1 MLRNYFYLL
10 SIGIIW
16 GSQFIFQEIALTS
29 FSPFWIGVSRAL
41 IGALTLIFICC
52 ILKIK
57 ASSNQWGLFAVI
69 GLLEATIP
77 FVLIPWGQQNLTSS
91 TTAILMGTLP
101 FYALLLAPFI
111 IKGASITRGNTL
123 SVIVG
128 FIGLIILFY
137 PELSL
142 GTGELNL
149 LSAFAVIIAAICF
162 AVAILLLNRIENE
175 HPLIIARNVL
185 ITASIQLVI
194 VAFITSPLELNN
206 VSYSASVSLLYL
218 GVMCAG
224 IVYYLYMMSIKSA
237 GAVFASMTNY
247 IVPAVGVLI
256 GATINS
262 ESIQMTSWVAL
273 FVILSALLINQ
284 VLSKYE

>member
-1 MLRNYFYLL
+1 MLKNYIYLL

-29 FSPFWIGVSRAL
+29 FSPVWIGVSRAL
-41 IGALTLIFICC
+41 IGALTLILICHT
-52 ILKIK
+52 LKLK
-57 ASSNQWGLFAVI
+57 ASSNQWGIFAVI

-77 FVLIPWGQQNLTSS
+77 FVFIPWGQQNLTSS

-101 FYALLLAPFI
+101 FYTLLLAPFF
-111 IKGASITRGNTL
+111 IKKTTITWSNTL

-142 GTGELNL
+142 STGELNL
-149 LSAFAVIIAAICF
+149 LSAAAIIIAAICF

-185 ITASIQLVI
+185 IAATIQLIIVALITTPFELNDISYTAS
-194 VAFITSPLELNN
+194 F
-206 VSYSASVSLLYL
+206 SLLYL
-218 GVMCAG
+218 GIMCAG
-224 IVYYLYMMSIKSA
+224 IVYYLYMMCIKAA

-256 GATINS
+256 GATINN
-262 ESIQMTSWVAL
+262 ESIQITSWVAL
-273 FVILSALLINQ
+273 IVILSALLINQ
-284 VLSKYE
+284 VLSKNE